1 MQTKLE
7 DEIPAL
13 INALKNNNEYVRKRA
28 VEAIGKI
35 AEANPGNKEV
45 LEAIP
50 ALITALKD
58 KGWSV
63 RLSAAVAIGNIGV
76 NDEQF
81 ETILRMLKKG
91 ETSEERHGAA
101 MALDE
106 LKNLKAIPALITA
119 LKDEDIDVRRSAAEA
134 IREIAEA
141 NPGNK
146 EVLEAIPALITA
158 LKDEDWSVQ
167 GRAVEA
173 IGKISK
179 KLVDEHIKLAEQAI
193 EKGEFEEALKAIRT
207 ATITIAKFYED
218 AFLMAKKINKTMG
231 KDRYLLEKR
240 REILKKLQSLTDRIY
255 EIMQKKMLPNPLN
268 EKEPIELKHLKR
280 DDKKSYRHTNV
291 LNVLNS

>member
-28 VEAIGKI
+28 VEAIGK
-35 AEANPGNKEV
+35 
-45 LEAIP
+45 
-50 ALITALKD
+50 
-58 KGWSV
+58 
-63 RLSAAVAIGNIGV
+63 
-76 NDEQF
+76 
-81 ETILRMLKKG
+81 
-91 ETSEERHGAA
+91 
-101 MALDE
+101 
-106 LKNLKAIPALITA
+106 
-119 LKDEDIDVRRSAAEA
+119 
-134 IREIAEA
+134 IAEA

-207 ATITIAKFYED
+207 ATITITKFYKD
-218 AFLMAKKINKTMG
+218 VFLMEKKINKTMG
-231 KDRYLLEKR
+231 NDRYLLAKR
-240 REILKKLQSLTDRIY
+240 REILEKLQTLTNRIY
-255 EIMQKKMLPNPLN
+255 EIMEKERPRNPLN
-268 EKEPIELKHLKR
+268 ENEPMKWKLP
-280 DDKKSYRHTNV
+280 KKDENKNQNTKSKQII
-291 LNVLNS
+291 